1 MAWHHMVPVAQR
13 QSGQTTTDSD
23 LALVCAN
30 CHQVIHRSREVVTVQ
45 GLAEAII
52 DGRLEEAMETF
63 SSYRSR
69 MRVRPE

>member
-1 MAWHHMVPVAQR
+1 M
-13 QSGQTTTDSD
+13 
-23 LALVCAN
+23 
-30 CHQVIHRSREVVTVQ
+30 IHRSKEVVTVQ

-52 DGRLEEAMETF
+52 DGRLEEALETF